1 MSLEEIYPQKFYIYL
16 FFQKPREENN
26 DEENQNQ
33 SKKENYDIEE
43 YEVIKKTKD
52 QLHEYG
58 FENEVKIIFLENEFE
73 KEIEKI
79 FYQDYH
85 PFCVF
90 YNTYYPLVELIQL
103 KSKVYQSIQKIGS
116 NYDIILFKSLQDSN
130 KINEWEYGQL
140 PKLAILGKE
149 GIMKIHQKNYL
160 NIRTYYSDEDIFLSE
175 WEYYFYHIIN
185 TVENWFESL
194 NLEW

>member
-1 MSLEEIYPQKFYIYL
+1 M
-16 FFQKPREENN
+16 
-26 DEENQNQ
+26 
-33 SKKENYDIEE
+33 
-43 YEVIKKTKD
+43 
-52 QLHEYG
+52 
-58 FENEVKIIFLENEFE
+58 
-73 KEIEKI
+73 
-79 FYQDYH
+79 
-85 PFCVF
+85 
-90 YNTYYPLVELIQL
+90 IQL

-149 GIMKIHQKNYL
+149 GIMKIHQKNYT

-185 TVENWFESL
+185 TVENWFESF